1 MTEGPE
7 PSRPFDLLGRLAI
20 QEAEIADG
28 LWHVEVYTTSGL
40 LTIFWHG
47 DRDAERGVLMCGGA
61 MGGMLGPA
69 NGLYHDLGVS
79 FAAEG
84 IQTLRVGYRQANQ
97 LDECVLDLAAA
108 ADLAVRA
115 GAKRFVSV
123 GHSFGGAVAVG
134 VALALPA
141 YVVGVVGLAT
151 QSAGCENAGALGGR
165 PLLLLHGDRDEIL
178 PPMCSEVVAA
188 LAGSGEVVLLAGAG
202 HLLTQAA
209 DEVRYRL
216 STWIPKVLA

>member
-1 MTEGPE
+1 MTESE
-7 PSRPFDLLGRLAI
+7 PARPFDLLGRLAI
-20 QEAEIADG
+20 QEAEVADG

-79 FAAEG
+79 LAAEG

-151 QSAGCENAGALGGR
+151 QSAGCENAAALGGR
-165 PLLLLHGDRDEIL
+165 PTH
-178 PPMCSEVVAA
+178 AA
-188 LAGSGEVVLLAGAG
+188 
-202 HLLTQAA
+202 
-209 DEVRYRL
+209 
-216 STWIPKVLA
+216 